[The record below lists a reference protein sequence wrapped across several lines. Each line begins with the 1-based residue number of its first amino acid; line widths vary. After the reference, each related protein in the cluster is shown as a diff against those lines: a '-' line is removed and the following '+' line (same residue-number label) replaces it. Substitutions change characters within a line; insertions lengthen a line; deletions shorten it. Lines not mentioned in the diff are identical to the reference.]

1 MDTKI
6 NRLHTLINLR
16 KEKYP
21 NLSDF
26 WLKYMNEKK
35 KMYEDSLDKAICV
48 FEKMNTTIKE
58 DIPKDDIMLYCII
71 KNVIKK

>member
-6 NRLHTLINLR
+6 NRLQQLIDLR

-58 DIPKDDIMLYCII
+58 DISKDDIMLYCII